1 MSDESRTV
9 AIVTDSTS
17 DIPRDMAEVEGI
29 YIIPLVTTFPDGTC
43 VRDGELTQA
52 EFFERMGRAKALPT
66 TSQPPVGEF
75 VAVYEKLLE
84 TFQSVVSIHISNK
97 LSGTIESAR
106 QAAESFGDRVH
117 VFDSLNLS
125 TAFGWQVIEA
135 ARVADRGAGVAE
147 VLVAVE
153 NVRGRVKHIIGLD
166 KLDNLARGGRIGA
179 VSAFMGGLL
188 DLKVLLTVDADGVFQ
203 PVTRVR
209 GHKAAMRATLEFVRR
224 GMGGATKG
232 RFFVAHA
239 LSGETAAYLRDAIAS
254 TYDAVELTIVETGAT
269 IATHTGT
276 GWGIGFVPGE

>member
-1 MSDESRTV
+1 MSDKTRTV
-9 AIVTDSTS
+9 AVVTDSTS
-17 DIPRDMAEVEGI
+17 DIPADLAAAEGI
-29 YIIPLVTTFPDGTC
+29 TVIPLITTFPDGASF
-43 VRDGELTQA
+43 RDGELTQA

-75 VAVYEKLLE
+75 ADVYGALLE
-84 TFQSVVSIHISNK
+84 TFSSVVSIHVSNR

-106 QAAESFGDRVH
+106 NAAAQFGERVA

-125 TAFGWQVIEA
+125 TALGWQVIEA
-135 ARVADRGAGVAE
+135 ARTAARGAGADE
-147 VLVAVE
+147 VLKAAEAVRSR
-153 NVRGRVKHIIGLD
+153 VRHVIGLD

-188 DLKVLLTVDADGVFQ
+188 DLKVLFTVDPEGAFK

-209 GHKAAMRATLEFVRR
+209 GHKAAMRETLEFVKRE
-224 GMGGATKG
+224 MGGATKG

-239 LSGETAAYLRDAIAS
+239 MSHDTAVYLRDAIAA
-254 TYDAVELTIVETGAT
+254 TYEAVEMTIVETGVV

-276 GWGIGFVPGE
+276 GWGIGFVPGD